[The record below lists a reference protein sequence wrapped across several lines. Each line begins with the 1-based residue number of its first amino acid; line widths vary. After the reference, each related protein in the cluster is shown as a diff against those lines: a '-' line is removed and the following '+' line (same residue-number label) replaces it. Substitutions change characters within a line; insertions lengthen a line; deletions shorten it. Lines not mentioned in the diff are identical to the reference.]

1 MQHVTD
7 LERLASR
14 VVTLER
20 LAAAQR
26 SAYRAW
32 LLTPADE
39 FLLRDVGAR
48 G

>member
-1 MQHVTD
+1 MAERARRPDMPHVTD

-26 SAYRAW
+26 IKLIDACPVSR
-32 LLTPADE
+32 
-39 FLLRDVGAR
+39 
-48 G
+48 